1 VSNAWSDTTY
11 GTNFY
16 HKESLR
22 DTSIIFVRFA
32 HYHAV
37 RDWQALSGYG
47 VVLFIC
53 TSRQA
58 CIISCITL

>member
-47 VVLFIC
+47 VVL
-53 TSRQA
+53 
-58 CIISCITL
+58 